1 MAYKLNDLAL
11 KWINYENRLINDIK
25 LNIRTAYKNFPSIP
39 QDIEDILKETNRDV
53 FFTKYLNFYNQNAEV
68 MVSVSGSQRRRINV
82 KVGNKKLDVPQY
94 IWNEINSYN
103 PPLTLPQDRD
113 KLLGYAWEIAGEYI
127 IDESLKRLSNQKELN
142 QLVQGIRKVPTLNG
156 YKQNI
161 SVDYSY
167 EINNE
172 VDRNNIKSS
181 ALNIDSKSNLYNFH
195 IGDIYLDDFNRII
208 SINYSQDYQNLIDYI
223 VTHIITTKYGNQHVV
238 FYSPS
243 GTKRAITLGSVLSD
257 VGNLHLKNQLSNNDI
272 IKEASN
278 IYFNNKEYYDSI
290 GVKGED
296 FITFWIEGRKQKM
309 SSELEKEILK
319 QAADTASKQ
328 IATSLWYGKK

>member
-11 KWINYENRLINDIK
+11 KWINYENRLINNIK
-25 LNIRTAYKNFPSIP
+25 LNIRIAYKNFPSIP

-68 MVSVSGSQRRRINV
+68 AVSVSGSQRRRINV

-127 IDESLKRLSNQKELN
+127 IDESLKKLSNQKELN
-142 QLVQGIRKVPTLNG
+142 QLVQGIRKVHILNG

-172 VDRNNIKSS
+172 VDRNNI
-181 ALNIDSKSNLYNFH
+181 
-195 IGDIYLDDFNRII
+195 
-208 SINYSQDYQNLIDYI
+208 
-223 VTHIITTKYGNQHVV
+223 
-238 FYSPS
+238 
-243 GTKRAITLGSVLSD
+243 
-257 VGNLHLKNQLSNNDI
+257 
-272 IKEASN
+272 
-278 IYFNNKEYYDSI
+278 
-290 GVKGED
+290 
-296 FITFWIEGRKQKM
+296 
-309 SSELEKEILK
+309 
-319 QAADTASKQ
+319 
-328 IATSLWYGKK
+328 